1 MDWSLF
7 DASTSPPFLR
17 KTLGYKRP
25 SFYYFAMIMDPIF
38 RFSWIFYAIFGHDY
52 QHSAAL
58 SFFIALA
65 EVFRRGIWSLLRV
78 ENEHCT
84 NVGRFRA
91 SRDVPLPYPLPAD
104 EEAQHIADN
113 EAVGG
118 HTESM
123 LDRQGRS
130 FTDPI
135 APATS
140 ASIDS
145 PLTAV
150 ASGTPSSLRR
160 RLTGPG
166 TPGKSSA
173 TPSIRTRV
181 GNLIH
186 YAHAQDFERRRPA
199 DGAASTADDEDEDD
213 DEDNDYGGDETEV
226 DDTEEG
232 GRAHGRPSGR
242 QADVNEA
249 QVRRQ
254 NRTDVMDAQDL
265 LRREGRRESFSD
277 GRESRDS

>member
-1 MDWSLF
+1 MV
-7 DASTSPPFLR
+7 
-17 KTLGYKRP
+17 
-25 SFYYFAMIMDPIF
+25 MDPIF

-52 QHSAAL
+52 QHSASL

-130 FTDPI
+130 RADTVSS
-135 APATS
+135 ATS
-140 ASIDS
+140 ASVYNR
-145 PLTAV
+145 LTGV
-150 ASGTPSSLRR
+150 SSGAGSSLRR
-160 RLTGPG
+160 RVTAPG
-166 TPGKSSA
+166 TPDKSHG

-186 YAHAQDFERRRPA
+186 YAHAQDFERKRPA
-199 DGAASTADDEDEDD
+199 SGAAGTADDEDEDD
-213 DEDNDYGGDETEV
+213 DEEDDTHGEVDTEV
-226 DDTEEG
+226 EDTEEAG
-232 GRAHGRPSGR
+232 DQHRRLNV
-242 QADVNEA
+242 QQVDVDEA
-249 QVRRQ
+249 QVRSQ
-254 NRTDVMDAQDL
+254 NESDLIDAQDL
-265 LRREGRRESFSD
+265 VRREGRRMSFSD
-277 GRESRDS
+277 RRGSRG